1 MSSKRSQ
8 RLAFAVFVAVALC
21 IIGRNLYKRYMNAQ
35 LFRAIA
41 SHDVDEARSLLNR
54 GADVNATQD
63 TTPALLEAMSQLTPP
78 SMILTLSIPGQ
89 VLTPPSQ
96 DIPADAEAVACL
108 LIERHADLRM
118 PRISVAVG
126 EQPKVS
132 GYDDAGYVEEAC
144 RHGSIPVLRCLL
156 NRGVA
161 LTPRCLDAALQ
172 YVSLASSG
180 STTFSGSGTA
190 QVESAAAKA
199 EKAKQALRLAQQKEV
214 IRQMAQLLRE
224 HGLRPTL
231 AQCVELNDVTAL
243 KAALDAGISPEPQ
256 SSNTEPTLITAV
268 RKGNLEMV
276 TLLLAHGADA
286 NSHTGYGDSALN
298 VAVAQGNLEVVKL
311 LLAHGADVKGGK
323 TSTALEHAMWGKH
336 LAIARLLLAKGAD
349 PNFTFGSAAY
359 SALPEAILS
368 LPEIVPELLQHGV
381 NLNAGN
387 GAVLRAAL
395 RTRRIALVQE
405 LLRRGV
411 NVNPL
416 PPPATPTTAAGGSL
430 AAPSATTPAQGITDA
445 PDPTHPGQRIPQPF
459 SPLLNATFYAPE
471 AELLLLKAGANIG
484 TDKTTVLA
492 ALAKCGRA
500 DLFARTL
507 ELGADVN
514 GVDGDGETALTRAV
528 KLAPEGVS
536 VLLAHGANPNFV
548 TRTQRAPLDLAAS
561 VGNVDCARLLLA
573 HGANINLCP
582 PHGHTPLYWAR
593 KHNADHVVQAVD
605 KNLQSITAVVHGGG
619 NAEMIT
625 LLEQA
630 GAKAE

>member
-445 PDPTHPGQRIPQPF
+445 PDPNSSRTKDSAAVFAPAERHVLCPRSRTPAAESGREHRHGQNHRSGGIGKMRTGRLVRPNAGIGSRCQRRGWRWGNRFDAGGEVGPGRRF
-459 SPLLNATFYAPE
+459 RF
-471 AELLLLKAGANIG
+471 AGAWREPQFRNQNPARASRPCRKRG
-484 TDKTTVLA
+484 KRGLRAPA
-492 ALAKCGRA
+492 AGAWRKHKFMPATRPYSPV
-500 DLFARTL
+500 
-507 ELGADVN
+507 LGAQ
-514 GVDGDGETALTRAV
+514 A
-528 KLAPEGVS
+528 
-536 VLLAHGANPNFV
+536 
-548 TRTQRAPLDLAAS
+548 QRGS
-561 VGNVDCARLLLA
+561 CG
-573 HGANINLCP
+573 
-582 PHGHTPLYWAR
+582 T
-593 KHNADHVVQAVD
+593 
-605 KNLQSITAVVHGGG
+605 GGG
-619 NAEMIT
+619 
-625 LLEQA
+625 
-630 GAKAE
+630 